1 MRSSWAAVLT
11 VLLLTAVGPAGAG
24 QLQEIL
30 TRSQVR
36 VGIALGGEPIG
47 FRNDRGEPA
56 GYDVDVARL
65 LAEKL
70 GVKLEIVEV
79 TGANRI
85 PMLQSGQIDVI
96 IANITATLERA
107 KAIDFTMPYLR
118 AGVKVLVQR
127 NASVKGIEDLNGRK
141 VVVGRG
147 GTGEQVV
154 KRLAPR
160 AVLVYVDS
168 YAPEGILLMRQ
179 GRADAALEDNSLID
193 YTAKQY
199 PDRLVALPQLYTSDA
214 ICFGVRKG
222 DPDFL
227 RWLDLFISEYVRS
240 GQYGE
245 YYRKWWGTEP
255 AAIVPHW

>member
-1 MRSSWAAVLT
+1 MRFFRMT
-11 VLLLTAVGPAGAG
+11 VILLALGALALPAQGG
-24 QLQEIL
+24 QLQQIL
-30 TRSQVR
+30 GKGRIV

-47 FRNDRGEPA
+47 FRDGRNQPA
-56 GYDVDVARL
+56 GYDVDVAHL

-70 GVKLEIVEV
+70 GVQLQIVEV
-79 TGANRI
+79 AGANRI
-85 PMLQSGQIDVI
+85 SMLQSGQIDLI

-118 AGVKVLVQR
+118 AGIKLLVQR
-127 NASVKGIEDLNGRK
+127 DSGIGGIEDLNGRK

-147 GTGEQVV
+147 GTGEQLV
-154 KRLAPR
+154 KRLAP
-160 AVLVYVDS
+160 AAQLVYVDS

-179 GRADAALEDNSLID
+179 RRVEAALEDNSLID

-222 DPDFL
+222 NPDFL
-227 RWLDLFISEYVRS
+227 RWLDMFISEYVRS
-240 GQYGE
+240 GLYRE
-245 YYRKWWGTEP
+245 YYLKWWGAEP
-255 AAIVPHW
+255 AAIAPRW